1 MVLINR
7 NFLKIEFGPKLK
19 DFSTLNLENKEIT
32 GIEANT
38 FCDCSSLKELDL
50 QRNRIET
57 LDTIAFNQLA
67 KLTSLHLNSNQIVF
81 LDMNTFKECSSLKK
95 LILSENKIERIDPD
109 GFKGLANFSELNLD
123 NNCLNEFSLL
133 SKSLWNLKKLVLSS
147 NKIEKL
153 VDLSNSLPTAAAAN
167 PIGINFYSA
176 HRVKNMCQLQEL
188 HLNDNII
195 GELSANTFQVLVNL
209 KKLFLNGNKIEKVD
223 EGVLSGLA
231 KLEELYLHNNWITS
245 IEPRSSFND
254 LHAIKLISLYDNKTS
269 FKSFVRDNYLVGS
282 QSNECMLPTWQSEL
296 TKKACATRF
305 IEFLSQFDVLPDTSR
320 AVAVQKQQQQQQENL
335 VNGIKNE
342 ELLVVPAIG
351 DVNCKPFIRKLEPNP
366 VYGRLVDF
374 KNMRLELGNI
384 LSLKLKF

>member
-57 LDTIAFNQLA
+57 LETIAFTQLA
-67 KLTSLHLNSNQIVF
+67 KLTSLRLNSNQIVF
-81 LDMNTFKECSSLKK
+81 LDVNTFKECSSLKK

-109 GFKGLANFSELNLD
+109 GFKGLSSLSELNLD
-123 NNCLNEFSLL
+123 NNCLSEFSLL
-133 SKSLWNLKKLVLSS
+133 SKNLWNLKKLVLSS

-153 VDLSNSLPTAAAAN
+153 VDLSNSLPTAAVAN
-167 PIGINFYSA
+167 PVVINFYSA
-176 HRVKNMCQLQEL
+176 HRVKNICQLQEL
-188 HLNDNII
+188 HLNDNLI

-209 KKLFLNGNKIEKVD
+209 KKLFLNGNRIEKVD
-223 EGVLSGLA
+223 DGVLSGLA

-282 QSNECMLPTWQSEL
+282 QNECMLPTWQSEL
-296 TKKACATRF
+296 IKKACATRF
-305 IEFLSQFDVLPDTSR
+305 IEFLSQFDVLPDSSR
-320 AVAVQKQQQQQQENL
+320 AGAVQQQQHQQQNL

-342 ELLVVPAIG
+342 DVLIPAIA
-351 DVNCKPFIRKLEPNP
+351 DVNCKPFIRKLGPNP
-366 VYGRLVDF
+366 VYGRLIDF

-384 LSLKLKF
+384 L